1 MEQHN
6 SENLF
11 FTVALLIISIVTIT
25 LILVIQSPILVIAI
39 GLGFVFTLVVLSV
52 LYVEY
57 KLENNSGFVMLEEIE
72 DVERSQNKNFL
83 TDEEIEDYL
92 FTNNGE

>member
-52 LYVEY
+52 LYVEC